1 MSQLIE
7 ILAIL
12 GIVFLESRALR
23 MGIDGKVL
31 AIAITLIAGIGGFE
45 IGKFQKK
52 SK

>member
-1 MSQLIE
+1 MSYLIE
-7 ILAIL
+7 ILAIS
-12 GIVFLESRALR
+12 GIVFLEYQALQ

-31 AIAITLIAGIGGFE
+31 AIAITLISGIGGFE